1 MKLGEV
7 VRYGRSKSFKVI
19 EILVPVW
26 EARMQI
32 TIVKMPVFYRF
43 REITIYWSKICIVAV
58 LPTAVSFEAI
68 TRVFPGIYGMKVGI
82 KNTGPWAGRW
92 WTPHEPTVISF
103 DVLPVCWTDR

>member
-92 WTPHEPTVISF
+92 
-103 DVLPVCWTDR
+103 